1 MCVLAGYGVG
11 MNTAAAAEHA
21 MAPATKRYKLE
32 YYIKLDHFDA
42 SNTASVLE

>member
-11 MNTAAAAEHA
+11 MNTAAEHA